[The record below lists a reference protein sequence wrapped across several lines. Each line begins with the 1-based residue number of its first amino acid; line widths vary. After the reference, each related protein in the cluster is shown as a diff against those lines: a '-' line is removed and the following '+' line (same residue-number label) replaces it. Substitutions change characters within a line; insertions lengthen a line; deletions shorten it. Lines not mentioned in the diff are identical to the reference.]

1 MTRLRRLSLDEAREQ
16 GIDFYFSQSHADH
29 AVEFIEKHLV
39 HSKGKW
45 AGEGFKLLDWQRE
58 EVIEE
63 LFGWL
68 HVADGTRR
76 YRVGYLTT
84 PKKNG
89 KSTLLAGIG
98 LYLLVADQEPGA
110 EVYGCGVDGNVAS
123 IVFRE
128 AASMVRASPL
138 LSRRL
143 EIIDS
148 RKTIANVARS
158 SFYKVLAGDA
168 FRAEGLNIHGLLF
181 DELHAQRDR
190 RLWDSLRYGGASRSQ
205 PMLLTITTAGFDRN
219 SICYEQ
225 YAYAKRVRDDWTL
238 DPSFFYY
245 IAEAEEEDDW
255 TDPKIWAKA
264 NPSWGITISPED
276 FAQDFKEAQLST
288 TKENSF
294 RRYRLNQWTQQE
306 MRWLKIEDWQA
317 CAVPPRAALEGRE
330 CYCGLDLAATT
341 DTTAFVAVFP
351 WDDGTYDVL
360 CRFWIPQENA
370 ERRSRK
376 DKVPYEVWSRTP
388 GTGLVMTPG
397 NVCDFDVVRRDINE
411 FAEKYNVRCIGL
423 DRWGATQLATQLAG
437 DGLDLVGYA
446 QSYGAMSGPSKF
458 LENLVISR
466 KIRHNGNPVLSWM
479 AGNVAVG
486 VNSNGD
492 IKPIKPKPNSPE
504 RIDGIVSLVM
514 ALGVQSKAAI
524 TPPKADPGI
533 ILL

>member
-1 MTRLRRLSLDEAREQ
+1 MTRLRRLSLAEAREE
-16 GIDFYFSQSHADH
+16 GIGYYFSQQHADH

-39 HSKGKW
+39 HSKGRW
-45 AGEGFKLLDWQRE
+45 AGQNFKLLDWQRV

-68 HVADGTRR
+68 RVEDNLRR
-76 YRVGYLTT
+76 YRVGYITT

-98 LYLLVADQEPGA
+98 LYLLVADQEAGA

-138 LSRRL
+138 LARRL

-205 PMLLTITTAGFDRN
+205 PLLLTITTAGFDRN

-225 YAYAKRVRDDWTL
+225 YSYAKKVRADWTIDPTFYYFLNEAEEDDDWTS
-238 DPSFFYY
+238 P
-245 IAEAEEEDDW
+245 AV
-255 TDPKIWAKA
+255 WAKA
-264 NPSWGITISPED
+264 NASWGITINPED
-276 FAQDFKEAQLST
+276 FAQEFKEAELSN

-317 CAVPPRAALEGRE
+317 CAVAPRNLLDGRE

-351 WDDGTYDVL
+351 DEDGTYDVL

-370 ERRSRK
+370 ERRSRR
-376 DKVPYEVWSRTP
+376 DKVPYEVWASNP
-388 GTGLVMTPG
+388 ATGLTMTPG

-411 FAEKYNVRCIGL
+411 FASRYNVRCIGL

-437 DGLDLVGYA
+437 DGIELVGYA
-446 QSYGAMSGPSKF
+446 QSFAAMSGPSKL

-466 KIRHNGNPVLSWM
+466 KIRHSGNPVLSWM
-479 AGNVAVG
+479 AGNVSVST
-486 VNSNGD
+486 NSNGD
-492 IKPIKPKPNSPE
+492 IKPTKPKPNSAE

-514 ALGVQSKAAI
+514 ALGVQSKATI
-524 TPPKADPGI
+524 VQQKAAPGVI
-533 ILL
+533 VL